1 MRMETA
7 DSDSA
12 RAGREAL
19 SSFQKR
25 TSQKAR
31 RHRFAQAFIS
41 FMNDVQVG
49 LVVAVVLFAV
59 GVAAL
64 FGLRMMGFENEGVA
78 LRHIVAGTD
87 CMIAEMVDLAPAKL
101 DEPGYWMHLDTDK
114 DGTSCEE

>member
-7 DSDSA
+7 ESEGA
-12 RAGREAL
+12 RAGKDAL
-19 SSFQKR
+19 SAFQKN
-25 TSQKAR
+25 TSRKAR
-31 RHRFAQAFIS
+31 RHRFAQSFIN

-59 GVAAL
+59 GLAAL
-64 FGLRMMGFENEGVA
+64 FGLRMMGYENEAVA

-87 CMIAEMVDLAPAKL
+87 CMIAELVDLAPARL
-101 DEPGYWMHLDTDK
+101 DEPGYWMHLDADK